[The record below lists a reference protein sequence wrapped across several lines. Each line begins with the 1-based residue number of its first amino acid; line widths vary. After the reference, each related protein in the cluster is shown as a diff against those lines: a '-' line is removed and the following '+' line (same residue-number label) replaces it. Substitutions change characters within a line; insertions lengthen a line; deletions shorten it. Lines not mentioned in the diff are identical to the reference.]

1 MAFFN
6 TPSSTGNRMKR
17 NRGFTLIELMIV
29 VAIIGILSAVAM
41 PYISGQ
47 RSNGDGTICKGG
59 YKFTGRDSRSAQIID
74 SQGHGIPCG
83 GAQ

>member
-1 MAFFN
+1 MALFN
-6 TPSSTGNRMKR
+6 TANRMST

-29 VAIIGILSAVAM
+29 VAIIGILSSVAYT
-41 PYISGQ
+41 YITGQ

-59 YKFTGRDSRSAQIID
+59 YKFTGRDSRAAQIID